1 MNRIIYSVIA
11 VTILATAILL
21 YLKPEGNAFDSSQS
35 GNQYSDHRKEGRDL
49 VRAESS
55 DNIKESS
62 RDLNNN
68 ESSNHQIDKS
78 LIVAIE
84 PNVIRTQVIPAHFK
98 NPENGFLF
106 SFDTEKMADKQV
118 GDRLEMKMLQF
129 DLHRNAVIQSVDQ
142 LDQDIV
148 KWRGSFEGYPEDLNY
163 FTITQSQI
171 DRYAILKVFTD
182 KGSYIAEIKDGIGLA
197 KPEDVLVDDG
207 LESH

>member
-11 VTILATAILL
+11 VAILAAAILL
-21 YLKPEGNAFDSSQS
+21 YLKPEGNVFDSSQT

-49 VRAESS
+49 ARAESS
-55 DNIKESS
+55 DDIKESS
-62 RDLNNN
+62 RDLSNNQL
-68 ESSNHQIDKS
+68 SNHQIDKS
-78 LIVAIE
+78 LIIAIE

-163 FTITQSQI
+163 FTITQSQT

>member
-84 PNVIRTQVIPAHFK
+84 PNAIRTQVIPAHFK

-142 LDQDIV
+142 LDQGIV

-197 KPEDVLVDDG
+197 KPENVLVDDG

>member
-11 VTILATAILL
+11 VAILAAAILL
-21 YLKPEGNAFDSSQS
+21 YLKPEGNAFDSSQT

-49 VRAESS
+49 ARAESS
-55 DNIKESS
+55 DDIKESS
-62 RDLNNN
+62 RDLSNNQ
-68 ESSNHQIDKS
+68 SSNHQIDKS

-84 PNVIRTQVIPAHFK
+84 PNAIRTQVIPAHFK

-163 FTITQSQI
+163 FTITQSQT

>member
-11 VTILATAILL
+11 LAILAAAILL
-21 YLKPEGNAFDSSQS
+21 YLKPTSDSFDSSQT
-35 GNQYSDHRKEGRDL
+35 GEYSDHREEGRDSA
-49 VRAESS
+49 RTESS
-55 DNIKESS
+55 NDIKESS
-62 RDLNNN
+62 RDLSKNQ
-68 ESSNHQIDKS
+68 SSNLQIDKN

-84 PNVIRTQVIPAHFK
+84 PNAIRTQVIPAHFT

-129 DLHRNAVIQSVDQ
+129 DVHRNAVIQSVDQ
-142 LDQDIV
+142 IDQDIV

-163 FTITQSQI
+163 FTITQSQT

-182 KGSYIAEIKDGIGLA
+182 KGAYIAEIKDGIGLA
-197 KPEDVLVDDG
+197 KPEGVLINDG
-207 LESH
+207 LHAH

>member
-11 VTILATAILL
+11 VAILAAAILL
-21 YLKPEGNAFDSSQS
+21 YLKPEGNAFDSSQT
-35 GNQYSDHRKEGRDL
+35 GVQLSDHREEGRDL
-49 VRAESS
+49 ARAESS
-55 DNIKESS
+55 DDIKQSS
-62 RDLNNN
+62 RDLSNNK
-68 ESSNHQIDKS
+68 SSNHQIDKS

-84 PNVIRTQVIPAHFK
+84 PNAIRTQVIPAHFK

-129 DLHRNAVIQSVDQ
+129 DLHRNAVIQFVDQ
-142 LDQDIV
+142 LDQNIV

-163 FTITQSQI
+163 FTITQSQT

>member
-21 YLKPEGNAFDSSQS
+21 YLKPEGNAFDSSQT

-84 PNVIRTQVIPAHFK
+84 PNAIRTQVIHAHFK

>member
-11 VTILATAILL
+11 VAILAAAILL
-21 YLKPEGNAFDSSQS
+21 YLKPEGNVFDSSQT

-49 VRAESS
+49 ARAESS
-55 DNIKESS
+55 DDIKESS

-84 PNVIRTQVIPAHFK
+84 PNAIRTQVIPAHFK

>member
-11 VTILATAILL
+11 VAILAAAILL
-21 YLKPEGNAFDSSQS
+21 YLKPEGNAFDSSQT
-35 GNQYSDHRKEGRDL
+35 GVQLSDHREEGRDL
-49 VRAESS
+49 ARAESS
-55 DNIKESS
+55 DDIKQSS
-62 RDLNNN
+62 RDLSNNK
-68 ESSNHQIDKS
+68 SSNHQIDKS

-84 PNVIRTQVIPAHFK
+84 PNAIRTQVIPAHFK

-106 SFDTEKMADKQV
+106 SFDTEKMADKKV

-129 DLHRNAVIQSVDQ
+129 DLHRNAVIQFVDQ
-142 LDQDIV
+142 LDQNIV

-163 FTITQSQI
+163 FTITQSQT